1 MNNKLVYSYDKKL
14 SINEVAG
21 YVKDILP
28 KLAKKEFGHKQ
39 EPTIYMQGDTTFVIG
54 GF

>member
-1 MNNKLVYSYDKKL
+1 MKNRLVYSYDKKL

-28 KLAKKEFGHKQ
+28 KLAKKEFGHRQ
-39 EPTIYMQGDTTFVIG
+39 EPTIYMQGDTTFAIG